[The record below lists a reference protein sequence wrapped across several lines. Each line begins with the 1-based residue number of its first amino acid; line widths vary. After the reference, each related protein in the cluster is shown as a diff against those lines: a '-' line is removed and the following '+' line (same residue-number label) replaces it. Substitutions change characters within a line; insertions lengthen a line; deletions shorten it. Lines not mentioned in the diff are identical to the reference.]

1 MPFQSLP
8 NNHTLFCVKKRSPLF
23 YTGVFGLICKWMR
36 GTKFSSAANPKS
48 IQSLCRLWKQ
58 YTLLFG
64 IWLEV
69 FFLSTKSHDDLW
81 RVTEM
86 HLVNSVAV
94 IRLDTH
100 KHRIMNWT
108 QAMYC
113 LSSAF
118 VLTTARDFEGLINT
132 QSLERSWCSYP
143 NKSNVLDDITAMLS
157 PLIYICVWMY
167 SLCQFMEEKCAFYQL
182 PDMCFQCT
190 WKQEYKCTHAKSCLF
205 IWAARLSV
213 TKELLLP
220 IVHIS

>member
-1 MPFQSLP
+1 MLKKHLTFTNTLKVPFQSLS

-81 RVTEM
+81 CVNEM

-100 KHRIMNWT
+100 KHRIG
-108 QAMYC
+108 A
-113 LSSAF
+113 
-118 VLTTARDFEGLINT
+118 
-132 QSLERSWCSYP
+132 LEEWIEHRPCIAY
-143 NKSNVLDDITAMLS
+143 L
-157 PLIYICVWMY
+157 
-167 SLCQFMEEKCAFYQL
+167 Q
-182 PDMCFQCT
+182 
-190 WKQEYKCTHAKSCLF
+190 HLF
-205 IWAARLSV
+205 SQQPGILKGS
-213 TKELLLP
+213 
-220 IVHIS
+220 